1 VKLRR
6 AYKDL
11 SIARYKFQKE
21 FALLFSFISFVVEY
35 SVVFIGLTGK
45 SVEPIK

>member
-1 VKLRR
+1 MKLIR

-11 SIARYKFQKE
+11 SPARYKFQKE
-21 FALLFSFISFVVEY
+21 FALLFSFVSFVVEY
-35 SVVFIGLTGK
+35 PVVFIGLPGN